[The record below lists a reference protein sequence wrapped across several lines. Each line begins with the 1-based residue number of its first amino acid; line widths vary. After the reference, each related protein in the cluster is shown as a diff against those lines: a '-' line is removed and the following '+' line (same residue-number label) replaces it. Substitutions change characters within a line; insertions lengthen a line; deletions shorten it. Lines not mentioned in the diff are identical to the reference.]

1 MLLKESIS
9 NIHTSDEL
17 TNLSLLIEDGVI
29 YNADI
34 ENRLY
39 ITFSGTYIIISDQ
52 LTEIEKEYQICIDE
66 DSTEFYRRYGFIA
79 PPFTLYKGVYFLA
92 PYLGIR
98 LNPVFSCVTR
108 YPEIGINCNDK
119 INMRHDIQE
128 DIKSSLNKVAGSF
141 RVLFS
146 GGLDSS
152 LLLAI
157 AHEMGKTE
165 VAVNC
170 FMSSMP
176 EESIRAEKMC
186 QSKNINFHK
195 EQIGGDL
202 TEIARLF
209 IDLTREPVADKIALV
224 IPAMLSKSNAKKIS
238 TTILDGQ
245 GADSLFSGLPQDKL
259 YDLYC
264 KKHCRYLGI
273 MLGWIPVWKK
283 KDTTF
288 GRNLYRVTKVLHCL
302 KAPGPVSMFI
312 RSLVENEAS
321 KLSAG
326 NRVQKWVNK
335 ELHSL
340 HDSLGDFHLV
350 IRYFFMFRVLP
361 SREMQKYAISES
373 LGYVFKL
380 PFLEKEM
387 INKYFYVS
395 PSFSINERAYK
406 YPIVIAAKKYWPDY
420 FSSSRTSPF
429 QVEFDTGGK
438 SVSEFS
444 LTYISDF
451 K

>member
-1 MLLKESIS
+1 MLFKESIS
-9 NIHTSDEL
+9 DIQVSEKL
-17 TNLSLLIEDGVI
+17 TNLSLVVEDGVI
-29 YNADI
+29 YNSDI

-39 ITFSGTYIIISDQ
+39 ITFSGTDLIISDQ
-52 LTEIEKEYQICIDE
+52 LAEIEKEHKIAVDK
-66 DSTEFYRRYGFIA
+66 DSAEFYRRFGFIA
-79 PPFTLYKGVYFLA
+79 PPFTLYKGVYVLA
-92 PYLGIR
+92 PYVGIS
-98 LNPVFSCVTR
+98 LIPPFSCVTR
-108 YPEIGINCNDK
+108 YPEVGMNHNDK
-119 INMRHDIQE
+119 INIRHDIQE
-128 DIKSSLNKVAGSF
+128 DIRNSLNKVSGSF

-152 LLLAI
+152 LLLAV
-157 AHEMGKTE
+157 AHEMGKIE
-165 VAVNC
+165 VALNC

-186 QSKNINFHK
+186 RSKNITFHK
-195 EQIGGDL
+195 EQICGDL
-202 TEIARLF
+202 TEIARMF

-224 IPAMLSKSNAKKIS
+224 IPAMLSKSNAKKS

-264 KKHCRYLGI
+264 KTHCRYLGI
-273 MLGWIPVWKK
+273 LLGWMPVWKK
-283 KDTTF
+283 KNTTL
-288 GRNLYRVTKVLHCL
+288 GRKLYRVTKVLHCL

-340 HDSLGDFHLV
+340 HDGLGDFHLV

-361 SREMQKYAISES
+361 SREMQKYAISQS

-387 INKYFYVS
+387 INKYFYVP

-406 YPIVIAAKKYWPDY
+406 YPIVSAAKKYWPGY

-444 LTYISDF
+444 LSYISDF